1 MGLFGMLANFDPDKI
16 VKGIE
21 SAEKKLDSFIDSGN
35 AAVNKVQGAADV
47 IDKKTGS
54 SGSAAS
60 ASDDTSQDADDTTSL

>member
-35 AAVNKVQGAADV
+35 AAVNKVQGVADV